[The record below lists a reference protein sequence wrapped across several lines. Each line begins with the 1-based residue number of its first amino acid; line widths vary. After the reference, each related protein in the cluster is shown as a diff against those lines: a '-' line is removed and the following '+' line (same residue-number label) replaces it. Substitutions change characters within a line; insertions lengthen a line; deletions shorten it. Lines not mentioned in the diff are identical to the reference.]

1 MSPLPHVHVPD
12 DEHNSNEG
20 TGTMRTYAYAAIFEP
35 TERQGGFVVTFPDV
49 PEAITEGDDMAD
61 ARAQAEDALGVAL
74 LTYLEMNRPLP
85 EAAAVGTMITPDAEV
100 AAKIAVIETFRQAG
114 ISRSELARRIG
125 KDEKEAR
132 RLLDP
137 DTATKLP
144 LMKAALAAMGQ
155 RLVIGLEAA
164 E

>member
-1 MSPLPHVHVPD
+1 MK
-12 DEHNSNEG
+12 
-20 TGTMRTYAYAAIFEP
+20 TYAYAAEFEP
-35 TERQGGFVVTFPDV
+35 TEREGGFVVSFPDV

-61 ARAQAEDALGVAL
+61 ALVQASDALGVAL
-74 LTYLEMNRPLP
+74 LTYLEMDRALP
-85 EAAAVGTMITPDAEV
+85 AAKAEGTLIYPAAEI
-100 AAKIAVIETFRQAG
+100 ATKIAVIETFRASG
-114 ISRSELARRIG
+114 ISRTELARRLG

-144 LMKAALAAMGQ
+144 LLASALAAMGQ

-164 E
+164 

>member
-1 MSPLPHVHVPD
+1 MK
-12 DEHNSNEG
+12 
-20 TGTMRTYAYAAIFEP
+20 TYAYPATFEP
-35 TERQGGFVVTFPDV
+35 TERDGGYVVTFADV
-49 PEAITEGDDMAD
+49 PEAITEGEDRAD
-61 ARAQAEDALGVAL
+61 AYAMAQDALGVAL
-74 LTYLEMNRPLP
+74 LTYLEMGKPLP
-85 EAAAVGTMITPDAEV
+85 LPVAIGPMIAPPAEV
-100 AAKIAVIETFRQAG
+100 AAKIAVIETFREAG
-114 ISRSELARRIG
+114 ITRSELARRIG

-144 LMKAALAAMGQ
+144 LMAAALAAMGQ

>member
-1 MSPLPHVHVPD
+1 MK
-12 DEHNSNEG
+12 
-20 TGTMRTYAYAAIFEP
+20 TYAYAAVFEP
-35 TERQGGFVVTFPDV
+35 TEREGGFVVTFPDI

-61 ARAQAEDALGVAL
+61 ARAQAADALGVAL
-74 LTYLEMNRPLP
+74 LTYLEMGRALP
-85 EAAAVGTMITPDAEV
+85 EPAATGHMVAPEPEV
-100 AAKIAVIETFRQAG
+100 AAKIAVIETFRTAG

-144 LMKAALAAMGQ
+144 MLKAALAAMGQ

>member
-1 MSPLPHVHVPD
+1 MK
-12 DEHNSNEG
+12 
-20 TGTMRTYAYAAIFEP
+20 TYTYPATFEP
-35 TERQGGFVVTFPDV
+35 TEREGGFTVTFADV

-61 ARAQAEDALGVAL
+61 ARAMASDALGIVL
-74 LTYLEMNRPLP
+74 LTYLEKGKALP
-85 EAAAVGTMITPDAEV
+85 QPGTDGVMIAPAPEV
-100 AAKIAVIETFRQAG
+100 AAKIALIETFQQAG

-137 DTATKLP
+137 DTASKLP
-144 LMKAALAAMGQ
+144 ALTAALAAMGQ
-155 RLVIGLEAA
+155 RLMIGIEAA

>member
-1 MSPLPHVHVPD
+1 MK
-12 DEHNSNEG
+12 
-20 TGTMRTYAYAAIFEP
+20 TYSYAATFEP
-35 TERQGGFVVTFPDV
+35 TEREGGFTVTFADV
-49 PEAITEGDDMAD
+49 PEAITEGDDMSD
-61 ARAQAEDALGVAL
+61 ARAMAEDALGVTL
-74 LTYLEMNRPLP
+74 LTYLEQGRALP
-85 EAAAVGTMITPDAEV
+85 VPMAEGVMIAPSPEV
-100 AAKIAVIETFRQAG
+100 AAKIAVIETFRSAG

-144 LMKAALAAMGQ
+144 LMVAALAAMGQ